1 MYLLANSAF
10 LYTQVLRD
18 GGIQIWRQLPPTNPL
33 SYTPAVFP
41 LGMNDHLAAPFWCD
55 IATGSGTIT
64 FGSTNTDMNLLT
76 RANDAVRAAYPFDGF
91 TADEIFVATWSMVTA
106 TGGNAAQVRILMPN
120 IPGS

>member
-1 MYLLANSAF
+1 
-10 LYTQVLRD
+10 VLRD
-18 GGIQIWRQLPPTNPL
+18 GGIQIWRQLQPTNPL

-41 LGMNDHLAAPFWCD
+41 LQGMNDHLAAPFWCD

-76 RANDAVRAAYPFDGF
+76 RANDAVRAAYPFDAF

-106 TGGNAAQVRILMPN
+106 TGGNTAQVSTLLY
-120 IPGS
+120 